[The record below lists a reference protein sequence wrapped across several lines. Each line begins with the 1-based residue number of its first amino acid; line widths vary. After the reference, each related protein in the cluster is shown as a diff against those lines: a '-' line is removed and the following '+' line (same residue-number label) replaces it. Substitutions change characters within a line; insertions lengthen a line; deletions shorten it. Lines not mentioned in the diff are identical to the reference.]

1 VDDLPHAESEPP
13 SGPEPVKPLPG
24 LAAFAGMG
32 VSIAVTVGIGVW
44 LGILAD
50 EHFHTAPT
58 FLLVGLAVGVT
69 CAVISVVSLVKR
81 YL

>member
-1 VDDLPHAESEPP
+1 VDKPPHEGPEH
-13 SGPEPVKPLPG
+13 SGSEPVKPLPG

-32 VSIAVTVGIGVW
+32 VSVAVTVGIGVW

-50 EHFHTAPT
+50 QHFHTAPL
-58 FLLVGLAVGVT
+58 FLLVGLGLGVT
-69 CAVISVVSLVKR
+69 AAVVSVVSLVKR